1 MKKAFF
7 FIGIFFLVF
16 LLYGCMGL
24 NNEKTYYYIEG
35 YFKDDQG
42 DGQLHPWSGEFVILA
57 LDSSNKIK
65 GYDIAN
71 DQEPTNDYFKIEN
84 LLEGN
89 YILKVYT
96 DANNNIDKN
105 NLESLLNNT
114 PDATKHINLTNNA
127 SITILF
133 GEND

>member
-16 LLYGCMGL
+16 LLYGCMDL
-24 NNEKTYYYIEG
+24 NNEKTYYIEG
-35 YFKDDQG
+35 YFKDDWG

-71 DQEPTNDYFKIEN
+71 DQEPKNDYFKIEN

-105 NLESLLNNT
+105 DLESLLNNT
-114 PDATKHINLTNNA
+114 PDAIKHINLTNNA
-127 SITILF
+127 IITILF